1 MIVRIEEIR
10 GTDTVLVVDEVG
22 KYLGKCFYA
31 DFGECLAR
39 DEEPFGED
47 DEVYWYVDGVML
59 NKFLSTK

>member
-31 DFGECLAR
+31 DFAECVLE
-39 DEEPFGED
+39 DEEPFNED
-47 DEVYWYVDGVML
+47 DEVYWYVESDML
-59 NKFLSTK
+59 NKFLNTK